1 MTPKTLLGYPFG
13 DKCQFFIGVCCDNLG
28 IELICRMGHSCNIG
42 NAPNLVGKN
51 QKLRS
56 ECCQSIFDMGLHSL

>member
-1 MTPKTLLGYPFG
+1 MVKYVMYFFTLLEKFRTLDPPTHPQIIL
-13 DKCQFFIGVCCDNLG
+13 KASLG
-28 IELICRMGHSCNIG
+28 AFLYSIG
-42 NAPNLVGKN
+42 NASNLVGKN